1 MYCSSES
8 KRFLIIPN
16 GTHEL
21 RNSHERKTA
30 GRGGKLQEEVRAAA
44 DVLTTGM
51 LSGIAGMR
59 IKALN

>member
-1 MYCSSES
+1 MLSHYSC
-8 KRFLIIPN
+8 

-44 DVLTTGM
+44 DVLTTGLTTGM
-51 LSGIAGMR
+51 PSGIAGM
-59 IKALN
+59 